1 MARRYNYKQTSPR
14 LEITTGLSFVFF
26 AMAIL
31 ANCFILFFLLLP
43 FPCFVSSCKSSLI
56 CNNNS
61 ILIRPPFFIHNP
73 DSETDSY
80 CGKFLVLCESD
91 IPYIYIYYSI
101 LLPLVSITYD
111 VPNTFRVKDPTL
123 SSSLQRSN
131 CSNIYFDF
139 PSPVNNFR
147 ANMYS
152 SLNTSFSSIRCN
164 STDLVQ
170 SPPNTFRKDY
180 NLKYST
186 TEDEKSAIVKN
197 CTSYNS
203 SPSFELTFSVNSDY
217 REISL
222 ISANYSN
229 HLLAK
234 PGCFAKSTSIFACDQ
249 QCKEKRF
256 RRRIILGLT
265 VGPASL
271 LALCSLSFFFYKRRK
286 LKSASS
292 LSKLLTRRESSDQY
306 FHDLEMAALE
316 YTQVFS
322 YEELNEAT
330 EGFSAS
336 NELGDGG
343 FGTVYKGIL
352 KDRRVVA
359 VKRLYK
365 NNYKKA
371 EQFMNEVAILSRL
384 NHPNLVTLYGC
395 TALTSPELL
404 LVFEFVPN
412 GTIADHLHGPW
423 SSKNA
428 LTWPVRLSIAIETAN
443 ALAYLHAVEPP
454 IIHRDVKTNNI
465 LLDDNFH
472 VKVGDFGL
480 SRLFPLDVTHVSTV
494 PQGTPGYVDP
504 VYHQCYHLTDKSD
517 VYSFGVVLVELISS
531 KQAVDLNRSNDEINL
546 ANMAL
551 NKIQRSQLD
560 DLVDP
565 DLGFKTNSDIR
576 KMISLVAELAFRCL
590 QSDRDMRPSIK
601 EVLED
606 LRVIEKGNFS
616 DNKMKENMTKEET
629 YLLKFDANSSPDTMI
644 NSWNSC
650 STTPN
655 TSG

>member
-1 MARRYNYKQTSPR
+1 MAT
-14 LEITTGLSFVFF
+14 
-26 AMAIL
+26 L
-31 ANCFILFFLLLP
+31 ANYVILFFFLLFP
-43 FPCFVSSCKSSLI
+43 FPCFSSSCETTLP
-56 CNNNS
+56 CNNS
-61 ILIRPPFFIHNP
+61 IIQIRPPFFIHTP
-73 DSETDSY
+73 DSATDSNNN
-80 CGKFLVLCESD
+80 CGKFLVLCEAD
-91 IPYIYIYYSI
+91 IPYIYIYYSV
-101 LLPLVSITYD
+101 LLPLESISYG
-111 VPNTFRVKDPTL
+111 VPNTVRVKDPSLT
-123 SSSLQRSN
+123 SSLQRSN

-139 PSPVNNFR
+139 PSPVNYFR
-147 ANMYS
+147 SNMYS
-152 SLNTSFSSIRCN
+152 SLHTSFSSIRCN
-164 STDLVQ
+164 STDLIQ
-170 SPPNTFRKDY
+170 SPLNTFRKDY
-180 NLKYST
+180 NLNYST
-186 TEDEKSAIVKN
+186 SGDEKSSLLKN
-197 CTSYNS
+197 CTSNNS
-203 SPSFELTFSVNSDY
+203 SPSFELTFSVYFDN
-217 REISL
+217 REVSL
-222 ISANYSN
+222 LSANYSN

-234 PGCFAKSTSIFACDQ
+234 PGCFAKSTLIFACDPR
-249 QCKEKRF
+249 CKEKQF
-256 RRRIILGLT
+256 RRRIIIGLT
-265 VGPASL
+265 AGSASL
-271 LALCSLSFFFYKRRK
+271 LAFCSFSFFFYKRKK

-306 FHDLEMAALE
+306 FHDLEMAGME

-322 YEELNEAT
+322 YEELKEAT

-371 EQFMNEVAILSRL
+371 EQFINEVAILSRL
-384 NHPNLVTLYGC
+384 HHPNLVTLYGC

-412 GTIADHLHGPW
+412 GTIADHLHGPR

-531 KQAVDLNRSNDEINL
+531 KPAVDLNRGNDEINL

-565 DLGFKTNSDIR
+565 DLGFRTNSDIR
-576 KMISLVAELAFRCL
+576 KMISLVAELAFQCL
-590 QSDRDMRPSIK
+590 QSDREMRPSIK
-601 EVLED
+601 EVLEA
-606 LRVIEKGNFS
+606 LRVIEKGNFNV
-616 DNKMKENMTKEET
+616 NKMKENITKEET
-629 YLLKFDANSSPDTMI
+629 YLLRCDANSSPDTMI

>member
-1 MARRYNYKQTSPR
+1 MAT
-14 LEITTGLSFVFF
+14 
-26 AMAIL
+26 L
-31 ANCFILFFLLLP
+31 ANYVILFFLLFP
-43 FPCFVSSCKSSLI
+43 FPCFSSSCQTTLP
-56 CNNNS
+56 CNNS
-61 ILIRPPFFIHNP
+61 IQIRPPFFIHTP
-73 DSETDSY
+73 DSEIE
-80 CGKFLVLCESD
+80 CGKFLVLCEGD
-91 IPYIYIYYSI
+91 IPYIYIYFSV
-101 LLPLVSITYD
+101 LLPLESITYG
-111 VPNTFRVKDPTL
+111 VPNTVRVKDPSL
-123 SSSLQRSN
+123 SRSLQRSN

-164 STDLVQ
+164 STDLIQ

-180 NLKYST
+180 NLNYST
-186 TEDEKSAIVKN
+186 SGDEKSSLLKN
-197 CTSYNS
+197 CSSYDS
-203 SPSFELTFSVNSDY
+203 SPSFELTFSVNSDE

-222 ISANYSN
+222 LSASYSN

-234 PGCFAKSTSIFACDQ
+234 PGCFAKSTLIFASDRR
-249 QCKEKRF
+249 CKEKRF
-256 RRRIILGLT
+256 GRRFIVGLT

-271 LALCSLSFFFYKRRK
+271 LAFCSLSFFFYKRKK

-306 FHDLEMAALE
+306 FHDLEMAGLE

-322 YEELNEAT
+322 YEELKEAT

-371 EQFMNEVAILSRL
+371 EQFINEVAILSRVH
-384 NHPNLVTLYGC
+384 HPNLVTLYGC

-412 GTIADHLHGPW
+412 GTIADHLHGPL
-423 SSKNA
+423 SSKA

-531 KQAVDLNRSNDEINL
+531 KPAVDLNRSNDEINL

-551 NKIQRSQLD
+551 NRIQRSQLD

-565 DLGFKTNSDIR
+565 ELGFRTNSDIR
-576 KMISLVAELAFRCL
+576 KMISLVAELAFQCL
-590 QSDRDMRPSIK
+590 QSDREMRPSIK
-601 EVLED
+601 EVLEA
-606 LRVIEKGNFS
+606 LRVIEKGNFNV
-616 DNKMKENMTKEET
+616 NKMKENMTKEET
-629 YLLKFDANSSPDTMI
+629 YLLKCDASSSPDTMI